1 MTKTAKII
9 GTFILAATLAAS
21 LAACGGTGNSQA
33 TPDSPASTDAAPVEN
48 AGDNGNITVAY
59 AQAELINEWRV
70 SNQNE
75 MEQKAAEYGVNFI
88 TTNAEQDPAKQLSDI
103 ENLLAQH
110 PNVLIVS
117 PLESAALVPV
127 VKMCNDANV
136 PLIIIDR
143 TIDAEPGEGMYKSEI
158 VQSHEESGR
167 LLAEKTVELLTEKNG
182 EPKGNVVHVQGQ
194 AGASPV
200 IDANKGWDDVMKDYP
215 NIKTIATEDAGFT
228 KEGGLRVMENFL
240 QAYPAGEI
248 DIVRT
253 DYSDM
258 TLGALEAIENA
269 GRDELKG
276 YLVGEGGYYK
286 AIQEVVNGNFARETQ
301 TPPYFGDLAIS
312 TAIKIANGEDV
323 PARQPLEIKVFDS
336 DKADVA
342 EAYLAE
348 ITKANSPF

>member
-1 MTKTAKII
+1 MKTISRKI
-9 GTFILAATLAAS
+9 GLALLCAAAVLTLASMGQTTLAAD
-21 LAACGGTGNSQA
+21 NSH
-33 TPDSPASTDAAPVEN
+33 
-48 AGDNGNITVAY
+48 ITVAY

-70 SNQNE
+70 SNQKE
-75 MEQKAAEYGVNFI
+75 MEQKAAEYGVKFI
-88 TTNAEQDPAKQLSDI
+88 TTNAEQNTAKQLSDV

-110 PNVLIVS
+110 PDVLIVS

-127 VKMCNDANV
+127 VNMCNEAKV

-143 TIDAEPGEGMYKSEI
+143 TIDAEPGVGMYKSEI

-167 LLAEKTVELLTEKNG
+167 LLAEKTIELLTKKYG
-182 EPKGNVVHVQGQ
+182 EPRGNVVHIQGQ

-200 IDANKGWDDVMKDYP
+200 IDANRGWDAVINEKTYP

-240 QAYPAGEI
+240 QAFPEGEI

-258 TLGALEAIENA
+258 HLGALEAIENA
-269 GRDELKG
+269 GRDEILG
-276 YLVGEGGYYK
+276 YIVGEGGYYK

-301 TPPYFGDLAIS
+301 TPPFFGDAAIS
-312 TAIKIANGEDV
+312 TAIKIANGEPV
-323 PARQPLEIKVFDS
+323 PARQPLAIKVFDA
-336 DKADVA
+336 DKKEEA
-342 EAYLAE
+342 EAYLKDIMAKG
-348 ITKANSPF
+348 IPF

>member
-1 MTKTAKII
+1 MKKIAH
-9 GTFILAATLAAS
+9 LAAVLVLLTGFFGCTKRPDAS
-21 LAACGGTGNSQA
+21 
-33 TPDSPASTDAAPVEN
+33 P
-48 AGDNGNITVAY
+48 GDQTITVAY
-59 AQAELINEWRV
+59 SQAELINEWRV
-70 SNQNE
+70 SNQKE
-75 MEQKAAEYGVNFI
+75 MEEKARSYGVRFI
-88 TTNAEQDPAKQLSDI
+88 TANAGQDTSKQLADI
-103 ENLLAQH
+103 QNLLAQH
-110 PNVLIVS
+110 PDVLIVS

-127 VKMCNDANV
+127 VDMCNEAQV

-143 TIDAEPGEGMYKSEI
+143 TIDAEPGVGMYKSEI

-167 LLAEKTVELLTEKNG
+167 LLAEKTIELLTAKYG
-182 EPKGNVVHVQGQ
+182 EARGNVVHIQGQ

-200 IDANKGWDDVMKDYP
+200 IDANRGWDAVMQGYP

-240 QAYPAGEI
+240 QSYPKGQI

-269 GRDELKG
+269 SRDELKG

-301 TPPYFGDLAIS
+301 TPPYFGDAAIS
-312 TAIKIANGEDV
+312 TAIKIVKGEAV
-323 PARQPLEIKVFDS
+323 PARQPLSIKVFDS
-336 DKADVA
+336 DKQD
-342 EAYLAE
+342 EAKTYLDE
-348 ITKANSPF
+348 ITAAGSPF

>member
-1 MTKTAKII
+1 MKKTVRCWGILAL
-9 GTFILAATLAAS
+9 ILAACL
-21 LAACGGTGNSQA
+21 LLTGFCA
-33 TPDSPASTDAAPVEN
+33 VSPAAEKK
-48 AGDNGNITVAY
+48 IKVAY

-70 SNQNE
+70 SNQKE
-75 MEQKAAEYGVNFI
+75 METKAEKYGVDFI
-88 TTNAEQDPAKQLSDI
+88 TTNAEQDPSKQLSDVQ
-103 ENLLAQH
+103 NLLAQH
-110 PNVLIVS
+110 PDVLIVS

-127 VKMCNDANV
+127 VAMCDEAQV

-143 TIDAEPGEGMYKSEI
+143 TINAEPGVGMYKSEI
-158 VQSHEESGR
+158 AQSHEESGR
-167 LLAEKTVELLTEKNG
+167 LLAEKTIELLKAKYG
-182 EPKGNVVHVQGQ
+182 EAKGSVVHVQGQ

-200 IDANKGWDDVMKDYP
+200 IDANRGWDAVMKDYP

-240 QAYPAGEI
+240 QAYPKGQI

-286 AIQEVVNGNFARETQ
+286 AIQEVVNGNIARETQ
-301 TPPYFGDLAIS
+301 TPPFFGDMAIT
-312 TAIKIANGEDV
+312 TAIKIANGESV
-323 PARQPLEIKVFDS
+323 PARQPLDIKVFDS
-336 DKADVA
+336 DKKEEA
-342 EAYLAE
+342 EAYIKE
-348 ITKANSPF
+348 ITANNSPF